1 MTDSITISRAHY
13 ETLIEEHTQMK
24 KDLAN
29 VKTDIGIMKSDVSTI
44 LNLLQVGASHP
55 SNTQI
60 KGKYNS
66 L

>member
-1 MTDSITISRAHY
+1 
-13 ETLIEEHTQMK
+13 MK

-29 VKTDIGIMKSDVSTI
+29 VKTDIGVMKSDVSTI